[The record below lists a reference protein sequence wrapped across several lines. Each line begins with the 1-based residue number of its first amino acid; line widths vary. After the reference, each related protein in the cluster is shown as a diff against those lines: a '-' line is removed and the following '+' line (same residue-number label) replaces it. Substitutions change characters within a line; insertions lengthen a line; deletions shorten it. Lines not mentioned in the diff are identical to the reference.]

1 MCFVAAKIQEYFR
14 SSFKNNEKMFH
25 LSDGHCIFATKC
37 AIMLE
42 NGLTYT
48 CVKCVEEQHLAVN
61 VGSGDLRVLATPAM
75 MALMEEAAMRAV
87 AEHLP
92 EGATT
97 VGGHIAAS
105 HIKPTAHGREVT
117 ATATLIAVEGK
128 KLKFAV
134 VARDEEGII
143 GEGEHLRFVVDKEK
157 FMARLG

>member
-1 MCFVAAKIQEYFR
+1 
-14 SSFKNNEKMFH
+14 MFH
-25 LSDGHCIFATKC
+25 LSAGDCNFARKC
-37 AIMLE
+37 VIMLE

-75 MALMEEAAMRAV
+75 IALMEEAAMRAV

-97 VGGHIAAS
+97 VGGYIGSS
-105 HIKPTAHGREVT
+105 HVKPTALGRTVE
-117 ATATLIAVEGK
+117 ATATLVAVEGK
-128 KLKFAV
+128 KLKFTV

-143 GEGEHLRFVVDKEK
+143 GEGEHLRFVVDREK